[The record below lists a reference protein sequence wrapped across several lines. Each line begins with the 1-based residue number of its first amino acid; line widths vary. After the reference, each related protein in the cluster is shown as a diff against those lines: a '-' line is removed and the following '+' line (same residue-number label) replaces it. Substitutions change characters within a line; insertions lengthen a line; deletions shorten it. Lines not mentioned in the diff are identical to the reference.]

1 MLFNSVQF
9 LIFLPIVALLYYLM
23 PRKARSFWL
32 LVVSYYFYMCWNPK
46 YAVLIAIS
54 TVVTYFSGIGIEIL
68 RKKYPDRDKYAKCVV
83 AASFVV
89 NLGILIFFKYFN
101 WLLGIAGT
109 ALHLSLESPFSFVL
123 PVGISFYTFQALG
136 YTMDIYRGKGK
147 ISAEKNIV
155 RYALFVSFFPQLV
168 AGPIERS
175 GNLLTQIEYIKD
187 KKIDCGEIRDGL
199 CLMLYGFFLK
209 LVIADRA
216 AVLVDYVLEGYTY
229 YGFVE
234 LTVAFVLFAI
244 QILCDFN
251 GYTVIARGAAQIF
264 GIRLMDNFRQPYLAT
279 SIRDFWRR
287 WHISLTSWFTDYLYI
302 PLGGSRKG
310 TVRKMFN
317 TMVVFLVSGLWHG
330 ANGHFVIWGA
340 LHGIYQNMAIVIQSV
355 KDRLGVRDK
364 KMCFGTRLFKMMI
377 TFILVDIAWIFFR
390 ADSFGMAL
398 AYLKQMTTAYQN
410 VSLLSLTFAWYD
422 WLILIVA
429 VGIMLTVDILH
440 ERGYKIRQWIYSEA
454 CGLGLRWII
463 YMAAFWSVLMLGVYG
478 VAYDTSQ
485 FIYFQF

>member
-1 MLFNSVQF
+1 M
-9 LIFLPIVALLYYLM
+9 
-23 PRKARSFWL
+23 
-32 LVVSYYFYMCWNPK
+32 VSYYFYMCWNPK
-46 YAVLIAIS
+46 YAVLIAVS
-54 TVVTYFSGIGIEIL
+54 TVITYLSGIGIEFFL
-68 RKKYPDRDKYAKCVV
+68 ERYPDKRVYAKWVV
-83 AASFVV
+83 AASFAA

-101 WLLGIAGT
+101 WLLGLAGSL
-109 ALHLSLESPFSFVL
+109 LHLSVESPFSFVL

-136 YTMDIYRGKGK
+136 YTVDIYRGEGK
-147 ISAEKNIV
+147 IKAEKNIV

-175 GNLLTQIEYIKD
+175 GNLLTQIERIRD
-187 KKIDCGEIRDGL
+187 KRIDCREIRDGL

-234 LTVAFVLFAI
+234 MATAFVLFAI

-251 GYTVIARGAAQIF
+251 GYSVIAKGTAQIF
-264 GIRLMDNFRQPYLAT
+264 GIRLMDNFRQPYLAV
-279 SIRDFWRR
+279 SIQDFWRR

-310 TVRKMFN
+310 TLRRLFN
-317 TMVVFLVSGLWHG
+317 TMTVFLVSGLWHG

-340 LHGIYQNMAIVIQSV
+340 LHGIYQSGAIILQTVRNKTGIRSNKMSFGRRLLKMAFTFVI
-355 KDRLGVRDK
+355 
-364 KMCFGTRLFKMMI
+364 T
-377 TFILVDIAWIFFR
+377 DIAWIFFR

-398 AYLKQMTTAYQN
+398 AYLRQMTTAYQN
-410 VSLLSLTFAWYD
+410 VSLLSLRFAWYD
-422 WLILIVA
+422 WLILLAA

-440 ERGYKIRQWIYSEA
+440 EKGIRIRQWIYSES
-454 CGLGLRWII
+454 CGLGLRWLI
-463 YMAAFWSVLMLGVYG
+463 YMGAFWCTLLFGVYG
-478 VAYDTSQ
+478 VAYDASQ